1 MGELFRPQLWAPFL
15 DAGIWRFL
23 LTGLQTTLSMAAIAI
38 AGSLVL
44 GLFIA
49 ICRLSPFLVLR
60 LPAIVFIAL
69 IRAVPVLLIVFFTFF
84 GAARAGLGLD
94 PFGAGTLALTVYTA
108 AVNAEIM
115 RAGITSID
123 RGQLEAA
130 RSLGLSYGQMM
141 RYVVLPQALRRMV
154 PPQVSQLITLT
165 KDTSLTA
172 VIGVGELTRRGQII
186 YQGETN
192 PLQTLF
198 VVACIY
204 FAVNYG
210 LSRFSRRWELA
221 TGGAMGGRAAPGAPP
236 A

>member
-141 RYVVLPQALRRMV
+141 RYVVLPQAITITV
-154 PPQVSQLITLT
+154 PPLGNLT
-165 KDTSLTA
+165 IALFMNTSLANAIA
-172 VIGVGELTRRGQII
+172 VPELLYRAQLVNSRTFATYEIFAFAALCYLTFSLPMGGLVNLLERRLTRYR
-186 YQGETN
+186 
-192 PLQTLF
+192 
-198 VVACIY
+198 
-204 FAVNYG
+204 
-210 LSRFSRRWELA
+210 
-221 TGGAMGGRAAPGAPP
+221 
-236 A
+236 